1 MKITD
6 DDVKLLAEKVLG
18 WEVLGKAPVLYADG
32 ATVMESSPQNDY
44 LPKFWVYVDECVC
57 NDSDIKSFADEP
69 RHFGHH
75 WLCLGVVDDPREDD
89 NDLMRLW
96 DKFSEDKD
104 ASMEHNYIPN
114 SDDSFWQVQDDYGV
128 GCNIATSSDRREA
141 MLECML
147 KAVKNNQK

>member
-1 MKITD
+1 MITD
-6 DDVKLLAEKVLG
+6 DDIKLLAEKVLG
-18 WEVLGKAPVLYADG
+18 LEVLGKAPVLYADD

-75 WLCLGVVDDPREDD
+75 WLCLGVVDDPRTDD

-96 DKFSEDKD
+96 ERFAADIVSKLNSHDINSLCDEIADWCL
-104 ASMEHNYIPN
+104 NY
-114 SDDSFWQVQDDYGV
+114 SGK
-128 GCNIATSSDRREA
+128 DRREA

-147 KAVKNNQK
+147 KAVKE